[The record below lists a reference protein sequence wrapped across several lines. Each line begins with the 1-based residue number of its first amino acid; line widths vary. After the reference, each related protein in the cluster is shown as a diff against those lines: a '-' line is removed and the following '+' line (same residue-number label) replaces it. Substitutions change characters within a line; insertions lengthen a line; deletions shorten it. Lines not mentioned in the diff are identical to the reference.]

1 MYWHSDFAPLTKL
14 NPTILSLNF
23 EVRASS
29 RTISISNSVISCTG
43 PICIIFHENFI
54 WCYHFELGFFL
65 VSFCRILRQYYNIY
79 DSLLI
84 VCEYN
89 SISWLYNQLFG
100 HFYDFINILDWNKG
114 SEQGH
119 LHRFGA
125 HCLWGVVHDLK
136 GPCPI
141 DLTVSFRFQ
150 FDCEE
155 GTSSQPISISN
166 IENLM

>member
-1 MYWHSDFAPLTKL
+1 MY
-14 NPTILSLNF
+14 
-23 EVRASS
+23 
-29 RTISISNSVISCTG
+29 ISCTG

-54 WCYHFELGFFL
+54 WCYHFDLGFVL
-65 VSFCRILRQYYNIY
+65 ASFCRILRQYYNIY

-166 IENLM
+166 SQNLM